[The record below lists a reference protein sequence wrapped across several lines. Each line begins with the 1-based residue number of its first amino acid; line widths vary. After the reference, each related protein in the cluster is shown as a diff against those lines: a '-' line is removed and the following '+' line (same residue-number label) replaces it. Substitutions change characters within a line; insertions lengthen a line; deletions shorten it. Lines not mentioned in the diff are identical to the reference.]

1 MFAPVHVQ
9 FIALAVAGLIVTLP
23 AIVIAWRAR
32 LPSRRLATALY
43 VAGFV
48 FIASTLILD
57 PILNPPLFYH
67 GFFGGIG
74 IGGVAI
80 ALALAH
86 RDYWGGKRRGPH
98 PRPLSSAEAR
108 GAAPRR

>member
-1 MFAPVHVQ
+1 MFAPVHVE

-23 AIVIAWRAR
+23 AMVIVWRAR

-43 VAGFV
+43 VAGFA
-48 FIASTLILD
+48 FISSTLILD

-67 GFFGGIG
+67 GFYAGIG
-74 IGGVAI
+74 MGGVAI

-86 RDYWGGKRRGPH
+86 RDYWGGKRSPKRF
-98 PRPLSSAEAR
+98 RP
-108 GAAPRR
+108 